1 MRFDNTLV
9 SEKLTKWEKNLE
21 SYQLPR
27 WDTIPNLGLYMEQ
40 VITLLREYLSYLPSE
55 DKEDPVITAAAIN
68 NYVRKKVMP
77 MPLKKRYYRT
87 HIAYLVMIC
96 SLKQSMSIPTLQ
108 VMLPSDLTEEEL
120 KRFYDAY
127 VSRHRASAKYFVQ
140 LVRETS
146 AGIFEGEESGGVTAG
161 STEGLI
167 TSAAVISGF
176 ARLLAGELLSLADII
191 PPEEPEHHTI

>member
-9 SEKLTKWEKNLE
+9 AEKLAKWEKNLE

-40 VITLLREYLSYLPSE
+40 VITLLKEYLSYLPTE
-55 DKEDPVITAAAIN
+55 DEEDQVITAAAIN

-77 MPLKKRYYRT
+77 MPVKKRYYRS
-87 HIAYLVMIC
+87 HIAYLIIIC

-108 VMLPSDLTEEEL
+108 AMLPPDLPEDEL
-120 KRFYDAY
+120 KRTYDAY

-146 AGIFEGEESGGVTAG
+146 AGIFDGEDRNGVSAG
-161 STEGLI
+161 TTEGLI

-176 ARLLAGELLSLADII
+176 ARLLAGELLSLADIL
-191 PPEEPEHHTI
+191 PPEETEE